1 MWDFKAPGHVCVYGG
16 TATGKT
22 VFMKYLIDKYT
33 SDKSIVHI
41 FSTSVYQWLEYPNV
55 YTNWSDITKVKQIAA
70 GNKETLVILDDF
82 NDIVDTIHDKKYI
95 ELFTRGR
102 HLGIRVLT
110 VAHKPTSIGKDARES
125 LLYAITGFSS
135 NIDYITELSRFYFG
149 GDTAKLHKLIQQ
161 AKNYTFLVINKR
173 TGDVFTDRATL
184 PDDSIQST
192 DNQLNENADK
202 LMGCENNM
210 GNTVAGAST
219 INNSG
224 TYLDN
229 SKNLTNFN
237 IQNNIEVKQIYERN
251 VVNNQIKEVNYI
263 HAKKMERMREKDELK
278 DLCLKLYKEKKDIE
292 RQIYLLNKFCNVS
305 CVAHRN
311 IEAYSKSYMEHY
323 FPDNRY
329 DDGEIKKIGNHYGL
343 LKSIVDKDYST
354 IGSYISGYL
363 TK

>member
-125 LLYAITGFSS
+125 RVYWVTRL
-135 NIDYITELSRFYFG
+135 
-149 GDTAKLHKLIQQ
+149 
-161 AKNYTFLVINKR
+161 
-173 TGDVFTDRATL
+173 
-184 PDDSIQST
+184 
-192 DNQLNENADK
+192 
-202 LMGCENNM
+202 
-210 GNTVAGAST
+210 
-219 INNSG
+219 
-224 TYLDN
+224 
-229 SKNLTNFN
+229 
-237 IQNNIEVKQIYERN
+237 
-251 VVNNQIKEVNYI
+251 
-263 HAKKMERMREKDELK
+263 
-278 DLCLKLYKEKKDIE
+278 
-292 RQIYLLNKFCNVS
+292 
-305 CVAHRN
+305 
-311 IEAYSKSYMEHY
+311 
-323 FPDNRY
+323 
-329 DDGEIKKIGNHYGL
+329 
-343 LKSIVDKDYST
+343 
-354 IGSYISGYL
+354 
-363 TK
+363 